1 MTEVSLSNK
10 GVWGQCR
17 IQFDSLQTKHQY
29 LPLGWQPNHFTW
41 QSKHI
46 TQRFCALFLLS
57 ASLAVLLHAN
67 ILENPLCEGP
77 KGKEKA
83 QHGCSYGNL
92 LGWPG
97 TWLHPSSPSKFFH
110 SLTITPWIRGR
121 THLPRAK
128 MTHKAKL
135 CHWLRLLNSS
145 KMGRNVS
152 RLQLEKDL
160 LHYQPTE
167 RNMK

>member
-1 MTEVSLSNK
+1 MEKMAEVSLSSK
-10 GVWGQCR
+10 GVWGQSR
-17 IQFDSLQTKHQY
+17 TQLDSLQTKHQY
-29 LPLGWQPNHFTW
+29 RPLGWQPSHFTC
-41 QSKHI
+41 QPKHSI
-46 TQRFCALFLLS
+46 HKVLRALPALSLSSCAS
-57 ASLAVLLHAN
+57 
-67 ILENPLCEGP
+67 PLCERP
-77 KGKEKA
+77 KGKVKA

-97 TWLHPSSPSKFFH
+97 PWLHPGSPSKFFH